1 MNDFN
6 NSVSGKGA
14 VAATTTTKS
23 NSKTF
28 SPYIDAEGQAYDLV
42 SRCIHNT
49 TKGRASGEIVPYYYC
64 TVCYDD
70 SYGLG
75 ISFHYDEE
83 IGLSWNIH
91 TVDKGLSSAVEEL
104 LAEWGELDKAREY
117 FDNEYSEYLNY
128 ANEVKQWVDCYMECG
143 GDDEYYWDEIC
154 EAVKKHQITE
164 VEAKEKTN
172 WLFNENSIMYV

>member
-1 MNDFN
+1 MR
-6 NSVSGKGA
+6 SVSGEAA
-14 VAATTTTKS
+14 VTATTAEKA
-23 NSKTF
+23 KTF
-28 SPYIDAEGQAYDLV
+28 TSITDAKRIASELV
-42 SRCIHNT
+42 SRCVNNT
-49 TKGRASGEIVPYYYC
+49 MNGRVCGEIIPYYYC

-91 TVDKGLSSAVEEL
+91 TVDKGLSSAVEGL
-104 LAEWGELDKAREY
+104 SAEWGELDKARES

-128 ANEVKQWVDCYMECG
+128 ANEVEQCVDWYVEFGSEDIYC
-143 GDDEYYWDEIC
+143 WDEIC
-154 EAVKKHQITE
+154 EAVDKHQITK

-172 WLFNENSIMYV
+172 WLFNNNSIMYV